1 MPEKVSLPVKTAHYL
16 MKKGRVFVSVNV
28 FHSTFLL
35 KFLAFFGI
43 KTDTITV
50 TKLAPILDGT
60 WSKSP

>member
-1 MPEKVSLPVKTAHYL
+1 MPEKVSLPVK
-16 MKKGRVFVSVNV
+16 KGRAFVSVNV

-35 KFLAFFGI
+35 KLLAFFGI

-50 TKLAPILDGT
+50 MKVVPILDGT